1 MQRVVRQRALSLGG
15 PPWPCKTVAAQ
26 PVLLLPYKIARCWC
40 RSILSPSLDQIFNF
54 FSKLHAEKS
63 GEYYYSRIVL
73 GVTPPFTPTGVGGGH
88 FLVSPLFVLFSYVSP
103 SKADILN
110 QPMKTSQIF
119 VSSPLKKRG
128 GWQSDASGIA
138 LGGAIRTQPP
148 RVIIFFWPSNKD

>member
-1 MQRVVRQRALSLGG
+1 M
-15 PPWPCKTVAAQ
+15 
-26 PVLLLPYKIARCWC
+26 LLLPYKIARCWC

-119 VSSPLKKRG
+119 VG
-128 GWQSDASGIA
+128 
-138 LGGAIRTQPP
+138 
-148 RVIIFFWPSNKD
+148 SNR

>member
-1 MQRVVRQRALSLGG
+1 M
-15 PPWPCKTVAAQ
+15 
-26 PVLLLPYKIARCWC
+26 LLLPYKIARCWC

-119 VSSPLKKRG
+119 VSSTAEKTRG
-128 GWQSDASGIA
+128 VAERCIRNCPGGCNPHSATPSYHLFFGHLIKTDA
-138 LGGAIRTQPP
+138 
-148 RVIIFFWPSNKD
+148 

>member
-1 MQRVVRQRALSLGG
+1 ISIKPYARQAARAFFGQFPRKLVPDENFPKKLYVSQNRQRV
-15 PPWPCKTVAAQ
+15 AAWKENSTIM
-26 PVLLLPYKIARCWC
+26 P
-40 RSILSPSLDQIFNF
+40 QIFNF

-119 VSSPLKKRG
+119 VSSTAEKTRG
-128 GWQSDASGIA
+128 VAERC
-138 LGGAIRTQPP
+138 IR
-148 RVIIFFWPSNKD
+148 N